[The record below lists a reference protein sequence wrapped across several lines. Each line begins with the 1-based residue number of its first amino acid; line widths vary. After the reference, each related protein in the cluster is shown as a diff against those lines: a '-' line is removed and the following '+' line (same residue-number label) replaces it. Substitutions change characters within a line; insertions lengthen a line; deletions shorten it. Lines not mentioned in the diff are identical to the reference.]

1 MNLEETV
8 KRAKQQG
15 ILAGLIRFVVDTL
28 TGRLGVG
35 MMVAGYSTCAFVL
48 LGYVSTQV
56 YTYSLMEDIHMREQT
71 QRMKI
76 ESIGLL
82 TESYAALSSRERII
96 GICEA
101 RLGMVPAGASQ
112 LERVA
117 IDSRWVPDVLRA
129 DFEEEPVD
137 LPGMMGRNI
146 TEITEVIRR

>member
-1 MNLEETV
+1 L
-8 KRAKQQG
+8 KQAKKQG

-35 MMVAGYSTCAFVL
+35 MMVTGYTTCAFVL

-56 YTYSLMEDIHMREQT
+56 YTYSLMEDIHQREQA
-71 QRMKI
+71 QRTIK

-82 TESYAALSSRERII
+82 TERYATLSSRERII
-96 GICEA
+96 GICES
-101 RLGMVPAGASQ
+101 RLDMVPAGASQ

-117 IDSRWVPDVLRA
+117 IDFRRTPDVLRA

-146 TEITEVIRR
+146 NEITEVIQR

>member
-1 MNLEETV
+1 M
-8 KRAKQQG
+8 KQAKEQG

-35 MMVAGYSTCAFVL
+35 MMVAGYTTCAFVL

-56 YTYSLMEDIHMREQT
+56 YTYSLMEDIHKREQT
-71 QRMKI
+71 QRMKK

-82 TESYAALSSRERII
+82 TERYATLSSRERII
-96 GICEA
+96 GICES
-101 RLGMVPAGASQ
+101 RLDMVPAGAAQ

-117 IDSRWVPDVLRA
+117 IDFQRAPDVLRA

-146 TEITEVIRR
+146 NEITEVIQR